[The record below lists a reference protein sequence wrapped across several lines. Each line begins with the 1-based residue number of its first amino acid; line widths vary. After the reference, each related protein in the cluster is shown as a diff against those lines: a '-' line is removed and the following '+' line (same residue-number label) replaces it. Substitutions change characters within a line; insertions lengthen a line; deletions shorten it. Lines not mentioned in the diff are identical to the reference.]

1 MQHVVFGLVILS
13 EVCSPFT
20 EVYLLLVSPPVDEI
34 TEA

>member
-20 EVYLLLVSPPVDEI
+20 EVYLLLVSPSCG
-34 TEA
+34 